1 MKSKLS
7 TTKGGGKLCPS
18 LDADLA
24 KWCAALASPATPDEV
39 PTGYYTAVELADTLG
54 KNRNSINRQLG
65 ELVKTGRAEVKKF
78 RIQTGQRGLY
88 PTPHYRL
95 LKANERLQ

>member
-1 MKSKLS
+1 MSK
-7 TTKGGGKLCPS
+7 
-18 LDADLA
+18 A
-24 KWCAALASPATPDEV
+24 KITAEQLNAAAWAAALASPQIPDTI
-39 PTGYYTAVELADTLG
+39 PPGYHTAVELADTLG

-65 ELVKTGRAEVKKF
+65 ELVKAGRAEVKKF

-95 LKANERLQ
+95 LK

>member
-1 MKSKLS
+1 MKKITAEQLNAS
-7 TTKGGGKLCPS
+7 
-18 LDADLA
+18 AWA
-24 KWCAALASPATPDEV
+24 AALAAPQTPDEV
-39 PTGYYTAVELADTLG
+39 PPGYHTANQLADKLA

-65 ELVKTGRAEVKKF
+65 ELVKAGRAEVKKF

-95 LKANERLQ
+95 LK